1 MIGYNTE
8 AALTAYAAARG
19 VTLNLAASITLTR
32 ALDYLESRSYKGAK
46 TDPEQALQFPRD
58 GSETVPD
65 DIKTAQLVA
74 ALVYDGG
81 GDPMGAIGPRVLSNT
96 VMGAVAQ
103 TYSDKGNQTTLYP
116 HLSALLR
123 PYLLSSGTQFT
134 VSRG

>member
-1 MIGYNTE
+1 MIGYNNE
-8 AALTAYAAARG
+8 AELTDYAATRG

-32 ALDYLESRSYKGAK
+32 ALDYIESRSYKGAK
-46 TDPEQALQFPRD
+46 TDPGQALQFPRD

-74 ALVYDGG
+74 AIIYDGG
-81 GDPMGAIGPRVLSNT
+81 GDPMGPIGPRVLSNT
-96 VMGAVAQ
+96 VVGAVAQ

-123 PYLLSSGTQFT
+123 PYLMSGGMQFE
-134 VSRG
+134 VGRG

>member
-8 AALTAYAAARG
+8 AELTTYAAARG
-19 VTLNLAASITLTR
+19 ITLNLATSITLTR
-32 ALDYLESRSYKGAK
+32 ALDYIESRSYKGDK
-46 TDPEQALQFPRD
+46 TDLDQTLQFPRD
-58 GSETVPD
+58 GDTTVPD

-74 ALVYDGG
+74 ALVYDSG

-96 VMGAVAQ
+96 VVGAVAQ

-123 PYLLSSGTQFT
+123 PYLLSSGTQFV
-134 VSRG
+134 VSR